1 MILISVLLPVYT
13 FICPMKNG
21 QIDNIA
27 DYRFDTGSPIGVTF
41 LSEEPE
47 VISISDGTIILIPE
61 NPVYK
66 GILVRENNIW
76 VCYIGMDSID
86 VVKGASVCKGEK
98 LGTAKLIDSST
109 YQITIQVWEKGS
121 ATRIPKKELHFL
133 CE

>member
-1 MILISVLLPVYT
+1 MLFSALLSLYT
-13 FICPMKNG
+13 FICPMKHG
-21 QIDNIA
+21 RIDNSA
-27 DYRFDTGSPIGVTF
+27 DYQFFTGSPIGVTF
-41 LSEEPE
+41 LSEEPG
-47 VISISDGTIILIPE
+47 VFSISDGTIILIPE

-109 YQITIQVWEKGS
+109 YRITIEVWEKGS
-121 ATRIPKKELHFL
+121 TASIPKKELHFL